1 MSLVTWLQVS
11 CMQPLEQ
18 GKYLES
24 GSVDKNGNIRKKQ
37 KCC

>member
-1 MSLVTWLQVS
+1 MSLVTWLLES

-24 GSVDKNGNIRKKQ
+24 GSVDNNGNMRKK
-37 KCC
+37 